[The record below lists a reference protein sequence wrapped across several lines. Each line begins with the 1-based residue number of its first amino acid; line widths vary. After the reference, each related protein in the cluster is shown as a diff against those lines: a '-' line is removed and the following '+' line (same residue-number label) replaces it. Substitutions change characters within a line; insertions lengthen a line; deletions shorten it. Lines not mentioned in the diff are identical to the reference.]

1 MTFSA
6 TFRVR
11 WVDTDNA
18 GVMHFTN
25 FLRYFEACEEEFYR
39 SFGMTWS
46 EIREKYR
53 MTLPRVEAHCEYKAA
68 CRFDDPIEVTL
79 DVREVAGKTITYD
92 FKLIRKTDSKLAATG
107 YIKCIAVD
115 ENWRPIDLPEEVAEA
130 IRGRM
135 AS

>member
-1 MTFSA
+1 MTFSV

-39 SFGMTWS
+39 SFGMAWT
-46 EIREKYR
+46 EIRQKYKI
-53 MTLPRVEAHCEYKAA
+53 TLPRVEAHCEYRTA
-68 CRFDDPIEVTL
+68 CRFDDLIEVVL
-79 DVREVAGKTITYD
+79 DVRDVAGKTITYE
-92 FKLIRKTDSKLAATG
+92 FKLIRKADGKLAAIG

-115 ENWRPIDLPEEVAEA
+115 ENWRAIDLPVEVANA
-130 IRGRM
+130 IRSRM
-135 AS
+135 ST